1 MSIKIECPSCKQQYS
16 VDESIIGEEV
26 ECAACSKV
34 FVATKK
40 APIKLELPTIDQE
53 KTPVPLHFPPTDEAT
68 HHSEYVYPWKKPLPL
83 ETEQKDSELNMESD
97 HEKVS
102 KDNHIKDNN
111 VTQEL
116 HSTNKSKNE
125 EEKKEGRGG
134 SWLFSV
140 LGVVLFLLYVII
152 TLFAV
157 KVLSH
162 PSFKHIPFLIL
173 VLICIAVGVW
183 KYFFSDKEEFE
194 EESVGNNDNKPKESE
209 IRLLKKSAD
218 LGDSDAQIKL
228 GRCYFEGRK
237 GVEQSYI
244 EALRWFRKAAEQG
257 NAEAQIMLGC
267 CYENGKGV
275 EKDYSE
281 TIKWY
286 RMAAKQGNVEAQ
298 FKLAVLYSEKDVN
311 GQANHQEE
319 VKWYRLAAKQGHTQ
333 AQLLLGLCFYFG
345 DGVEK
350 NMDEALKW
358 IRLSASQGNKD
369 AKDAL
374 RTLGY

>member
-40 APIKLELPTIDQE
+40 APIKLELPTIEQE
-53 KTPVPLHFPPTDEAT
+53 KTPVPLHFSPTDDEAT

-83 ETEQKDSELNMESD
+83 ETEQKDSPQNMELNQSIDPTDNCFGQIEDKQSPKKHTVKKKQNNNHSKHKTKTWKRYIVAFGACLVIFILYHVVAVLGLHWKNGGGILPKTFLFIILVGAWKYICSD
-97 HEKVS
+97 HEEDFEDEPHNS
-102 KDNHIKDNN
+102 NNMYDIKNLK
-111 VTQEL
+111 Q
-116 HSTNKSKNE
+116 
-125 EEKKEGRGG
+125 
-134 SWLFSV
+134 
-140 LGVVLFLLYVII
+140 
-152 TLFAV
+152 A
-157 KVLSH
+157 
-162 PSFKHIPFLIL
+162 
-173 VLICIAVGVW
+173 
-183 KYFFSDKEEFE
+183 
-194 EESVGNNDNKPKESE
+194 SE
-209 IRLLKKSAD
+209 

-286 RMAAKQGNVEAQ
+286 RMAAKQGNAEAQ

-319 VKWYRLAAKQGHTQ
+319 VKWYRLAAKQGHAQ